1 MGILQGAQMDYAVIF
16 LLLAVGLFF
25 LLTEL
30 FIPSAGM
37 LGIAGTVALGFS
49 LFFAF
54 RMSIAMG
61 IVDVGLIVVLLPLEL
76 IFGVK
81 FFPHTPLGKRMLL
94 KPKEQTTAADRA
106 SEKDLSDLAGQ
117 EGVTVTYL
125 RPAGVADIGGRRVDV
140 VAEGTFIDVNQ
151 PVKVAR
157 IDGNRV
163 VVRERKL

>member
-1 MGILQGAQMDYAVIF
+1 MDYGVIF
-16 LLLAVGLFF
+16 LLLAIGLFF

-37 LGIAGTVALGFS
+37 LGIAGTVALGLS
-49 LFFAF
+49 LYFAF

-61 IVDVGLIVVLLPLEL
+61 VVDVGLIVVLLPLEL

-81 FFPHTPLGKRMLL
+81 FFPYTPLGKRMLL
-94 KPKEQTTAADRA
+94 KPKEQTTAEDRA
-106 SEKDLSDLAGQ
+106 SEKDLSSLAGQ

-125 RPAGVADIGGRRVDV
+125 RPAGVADFGGRRVDV
-140 VAEGTFIDVNQ
+140 VAEGTFIDANR
-151 PVKVAR
+151 PVKVDR

-163 VVRERKL
+163 VVREKKL